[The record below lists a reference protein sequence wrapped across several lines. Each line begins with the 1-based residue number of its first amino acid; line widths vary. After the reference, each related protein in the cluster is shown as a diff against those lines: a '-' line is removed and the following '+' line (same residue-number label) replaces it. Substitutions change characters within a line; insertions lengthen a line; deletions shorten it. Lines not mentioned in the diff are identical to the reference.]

1 MRLKLMAQAR
11 KTFKVLPRWRIY
23 CGEDIA
29 VGPGK
34 VELLAHVKNSGSLM
48 EAAKAMDMSYMRAWL
63 LMKTMNRC
71 FKEPLVILT
80 RGGKHGGGA
89 KLTVTGERALA
100 LYEQLEKDSLSSTRS
115 IRDQLIR
122 LMKK

>member
-1 MRLKLMAQAR
+1 MTQTA

-34 VELLAHVKNSGSLM
+34 VELLAQVKKSGSLL

-63 LMKTMNRC
+63 LVKTMNRC
-71 FKEPLVILT
+71 FKEPLVTLT
-80 RGGKHGGGA
+80 RGGRKGGGA
-89 KLTVTGERALA
+89 ILTETGERALA
-100 LYEQLEKDSLSSTRS
+100 LYQQLEKRSLDGTRPIQS
-115 IRDQLIR
+115 QLIR